1 LDANIGGS
9 QKEKVG
15 CNPFDETLGSRY
27 TERLRGYQ
35 WPASSAAAG
44 GLRQSSQEVKA
55 RGGWMNESPQARDDT
70 RLEPGSVVLL
80 RPRGFC
86 AGVIRAIEAVRL
98 AIEILGRPV
107 YVRKEIVHNRHV
119 VDELTAQGAV
129 FVDALDEAPPGA
141 VVIFSAHGVSPEVR
155 QHARRRNLQV
165 IDATCPLVTKVHL
178 EVTRYARDNYTILLI
193 GHRNHDEVIGTL
205 GEAPEVIRVISSVEE
220 VDSLEVPDP
229 SRLAYLTQ
237 TTLSIDD
244 TAEIVARLKARFPT
258 IIGPPSQDICYA
270 SQNRQMAVKSVA
282 SKVDGVLV
290 VGAKNSSNSNRLVEV
305 AQRTGADAC
314 LIDSAADIRPKWL
327 EGRRHIGITAGAST
341 PEVLVEQV
349 VSRLKD
355 SGFTQVEEVEWI
367 AEDVR
372 FTLPPE
378 LKLKQTH

>member
-1 LDANIGGS
+1 
-9 QKEKVG
+9 
-15 CNPFDETLGSRY
+15 
-27 TERLRGYQ
+27 
-35 WPASSAAAG
+35 
-44 GLRQSSQEVKA
+44 
-55 RGGWMNESPQARDDT
+55 MNESAQARDDT

-244 TAEIVARLKARFPT
+244 TAEIVARLKERFPT

-270 SQNRQMAVKSVA
+270 TQNRQMAVKSVA